1 MDIFTSSVVLN
12 LYIVIL
18 GGAVNLF
25 ILKMFKVRFKRTEP
39 YISAMYSF
47 IMFGVPFIGW
57 IIIGILRPIVQT
69 VQAKY
74 A

>member
-12 LYIVIL
+12 MYIVAI
-18 GGAVNLF
+18 GGMVNIF
-25 ILKMFKVRFKRTEP
+25 VLKIFKVKFKRTEP
-39 YISAMYSF
+39 YISAMYFF

-69 VQAKY
+69 LQAKY